1 MLELAQHRPHQ
12 GVALLIDI
20 LLLRQLTCHNLV
32 ILLIIRIM
40 NNFGPFHSLYQHT
53 DRAVRKLQH
62 LPHIRDGADP
72 KNIFLSRLLNI
83 HF

>member
-1 MLELAQHRPHQ
+1 MLELAEHRTHQ
-12 GVALLIDI
+12 SVALLIDI
-20 LLLRQLTCHNLV
+20 LLLRQLARHNL
-32 ILLIIRIM
+32 IKLLIICIM
-40 NNFGPFHSLYQHT
+40 NNFGPFHSFNQHT

-62 LPHIRDGADP
+62 LPHIGNSTDP